1 VSNTKRPALTKRT
14 TRASEQARKAEL
26 DAGIAVMVD
35 GVRHQVR
42 MGDLSSMDAAHLRR
56 ETGFSFR
63 GLMMAAAK
71 DPDIDII
78 AAIVWLSRRL
88 DGEALLDFETVA
100 REIGYDADVDLAE
113 PEDDATGG
121 DLPEG

>member
-1 VSNTKRPALTKRT
+1 VSNTKRPTLTKRT

-35 GVRHQVR
+35 GVRYQVR
-42 MGDLSSMDAAHLRR
+42 MGDLSSMDAANLRR

-63 GLMMAAAK
+63 GLMTAAAK
-71 DPDIDII
+71 DPDIDIV
-78 AAIVWLSRRL
+78 AAIVWLARRL

-100 REIGYDADVDLAE
+100 REIGYDADVDLADT
-113 PEDDATGG
+113 EDD
-121 DLPEG
+121 DLGADPPEG